1 MSLRFLVVAL
11 LGLVLLLAACEGDGG
26 AGAAEQKRNA
36 TSGQGHGCQV
46 ASCGCVGDVRGNN
59 LGRYEVCGT
68 AGWR

>member
-1 MSLRFLVVAL
+1 MSLRFLVAATL
-11 LGLVLLLAACEGDGG
+11 LGLVLLLAACEGE